1 MDAVRASA
9 HRFCSTTHRVSKP
22 REPEA
27 KRAARVSAPLNIYL
41 WEDTT
46 LRVLPH
52 LAAAGEGAG
61 YGPINARRFHTTIT
75 EKYYPDL
82 EVPEEVQ
89 WATGWHDSGSTPVFP
104 EASSASAPLLVSG

>member
-1 MDAVRASA
+1 MRRQLNSLNTVTSSFGRT
-9 HRFCSTTHRVSKP
+9 RSKP
-22 REPEA
+22 RQPEA

-82 EVPEEVQ
+82 EV
-89 WATGWHDSGSTPVFP
+89 SGGSPGD
-104 EASSASAPLLVSG
+104 EARL

>member
-1 MDAVRASA
+1 MLLRECCACVG
-9 HRFCSTTHRVSKP
+9 RFCSTTHRVSKP

-82 EVPEEVQ
+82 EV
-89 WATGWHDSGSTPVFP
+89 SGGSPGD
-104 EASSASAPLLVSG
+104 EARL